1 MIMCAAL
8 NYFAIFLRESMY
20 TLGCKLW
27 VEEIPQDFDYL
38 HFILWY
44 YFTIFKNMLSRIVW
58 NLNLCDT
65 QKLG

>member
-1 MIMCAAL
+1 MIMLAAL

-20 TLGCKLW
+20 TLGRNLW
-27 VEEIPQDFDYL
+27 VEEIPQNFDYL

-44 YFTIFKNMLSRIVW
+44 YFTIFKSMLSRTVW
-58 NLNLCDT
+58 ILNLCGT